1 MTELLETAMAEA
13 STLPEAT
20 QQKIGRELL
29 AYIERLRWLRAEID
43 KGIRSLEAGEGRELN
58 IDAFLADLHRRHD
71 SR

>member
-43 KGIRSLEAGEGRELN
+43 KGIRSLEAGEGRELD
-58 IDAFLADLHRRHD
+58 IDAFLADLHQRHD